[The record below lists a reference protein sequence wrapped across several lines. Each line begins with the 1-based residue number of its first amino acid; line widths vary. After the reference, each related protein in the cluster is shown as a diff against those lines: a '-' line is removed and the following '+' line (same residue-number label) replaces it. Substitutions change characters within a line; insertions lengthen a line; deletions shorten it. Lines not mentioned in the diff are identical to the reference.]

1 MKKLVTDIK
10 FSGIFEDDLLFK
22 AIQYNVAKEVLGVET
37 LKDVRLAPRGL
48 ATFFDFKH
56 FDLSV
61 ALEDDSED
69 SLAMPGNRL

>member
-10 FSGIFEDDLLFK
+10 FSGIFDDDLLFK
-22 AIQYNVAKEVLGVET
+22 AIQYNVAREVLDAET
-37 LKDVRLAPRGL
+37 LRDVRFAPRGL

-61 ALEDDSED
+61 VLE
-69 SLAMPGNRL
+69 N